1 MQELKGRTAVVTGA
15 ASGIGLAM
23 AQRFAHEG
31 MNVVLA
37 DIEDAPLAAAESQL
51 RSIATAT
58 APDRRDRSSDLSAPP
73 PGADRRD
80 RSSDLSATVIAIKT
94 DVSNWE
100 SVERLAD
107 AAYERFGAVHVLC
120 NNAGVGGT
128 GVYTGG
134 IWQRDVAEWQWIMGV
149 NLWGVIH
156 GVHAFV
162 PRMLKAGE
170 EGHIVNTAS
179 AAGIGYGSGIY
190 GVTKHAV
197 VALSESLYSQ
207 LQQAQAKVGVSVV
220 CPGYVK
226 TNIMESARN
235 LPADLAASRTMSDGD
250 RRRQQEAVQMLERMG
265 IDPSEVADEV
275 VSAIREP
282 RLYVLP
288 MRDDF
293 KQRFSDVVRRRAED
307 IVGERNPTLVPQ
319 V

>member
-1 MQELKGRTAVVTGA
+1 
-15 ASGIGLAM
+15 
-23 AQRFAHEG
+23 
-31 MNVVLA
+31 
-37 DIEDAPLAAAESQL
+37 
-51 RSIATAT
+51 
-58 APDRRDRSSDLSAPP
+58 
-73 PGADRRD
+73 
-80 RSSDLSATVIAIKT
+80 
-94 DVSNWE
+94 
-100 SVERLAD
+100 
-107 AAYERFGAVHVLC
+107 
-120 NNAGVGGT
+120 
-128 GVYTGG
+128 
-134 IWQRDVAEWQWIMGV
+134 MGV

-179 AAGIGYGSGIY
+179 AAGIGPGSGIY

-207 LQQAQAKVGVSVV
+207 LQQARAKVGVSVV

-235 LPADLAASRTMSDGD
+235 LPADLAASRAMSDAD
-250 RRRQQEAVQMLERMG
+250 IKRQQEAVKMLERMG
-265 IDPSEVADEV
+265 IDPSEVANDV

-293 KQRFSDVVRRRAED
+293 KQRFSEVVRRRAED
-307 IVGERNPTLVPQ
+307 IAGERNPVVAPSG
-319 V
+319 